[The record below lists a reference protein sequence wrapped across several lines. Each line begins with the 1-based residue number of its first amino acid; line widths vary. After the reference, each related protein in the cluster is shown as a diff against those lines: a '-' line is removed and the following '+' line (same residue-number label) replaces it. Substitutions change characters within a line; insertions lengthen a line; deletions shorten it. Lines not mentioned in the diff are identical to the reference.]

1 MKTVRHRIIVILLAL
16 SCFALPAAWGAERG
30 ALFKVQGSG
39 HTMYLFGTMHVGLP
53 AFYPLEPRI
62 AKAVAGASTLGL
74 EIDGGSDPAAMA
86 EAMRRHGMLAPGSAL
101 YQKMTPQFRQ
111 RLDAVLGRAGIPP
124 GYAGAVRPWMVAV
137 LLALAE
143 YGALGYDPKLAVD
156 AHLEQLARAG
166 GVPVTALE
174 TVDGQLALFGRLS
187 DAEQLQFLEEAVE
200 LVETGEQAE
209 EVRQIAAAWA
219 GADQAGLDAIAHR
232 IETDT
237 TLSGRFMREVLLDE
251 RNVAMAGKL
260 ARLLAQKDNSVA
272 AVGVLHLVGTRS
284 VPKLL
289 QERGITVER
298 VY

>member
-39 HTMYLFGTMHVGLP
+39 HTMYLFGTMHVGVP

-62 AKAVAGASTLGL
+62 AQAVAGASTLVL
-74 EIDGGSDPAAMA
+74 EIDNDSDPAAMA
-86 EAMRRHGMLAPGSAL
+86 DAMRRHGMLAPGSAL
-101 YQKMTPQFRQ
+101 YEKMTPRFRQ

-124 GYAGAVRPWMVAV
+124 AAAGAVRPWLVAV
-137 LLALAE
+137 MLALAE
-143 YGALGYDPKLAVD
+143 YGALGYDPALAVD
-156 AHLEQLARAG
+156 AHLAQLARDS
-166 GVPVTALE
+166 GVPVAALE

-187 DAEQLQFLEEAVE
+187 DAEQLVFLEETVDLIE
-200 LVETGEQAE
+200 KGEQRE

-219 GADQAGLDAIAHR
+219 GADQAALDAVAHR

-237 TLSGRFMREVLLDE
+237 TLSGRFMQKVLLEE
-251 RNVAMAGKL
+251 RNAGMAAKL
-260 ARLLAQKDNSVA
+260 AQLLAQKDNSVA